1 MVADKVKGKLMT
13 TAQKTYKKQL
23 IQKIQINKKNVF
35 VDDEERKEFILSRFG
50 VKSTTNMNIDQL
62 KLLLDFCYRKVS
74 DIPLYEKVENKD
86 NITPLQKEK
95 IMVLWNDKANDK
107 SEAALLSFASR
118 VTNYKT
124 TSLDNLLKGKATKLI
139 IALDKL
145 K

>member
-1 MVADKVKGKLMT
+1 MT
-13 TAQKTYKKQL
+13 PAQEKYKKQL

-35 VDDEERKEFILSRFG
+35 SNDEDRKEFMLSRFG
-50 VKSTTNMNIDQL
+50 VTSTTKMNIDQL

-86 NITPLQKEK
+86 NITFAQKEK
-95 IMVLWNDKANDK
+95 IMMLWNEKAKDK
-107 SEAALLSFASR
+107 SETALLSFASR

-139 IALDKL
+139 VALNRMI
-145 K
+145 

>member
-1 MVADKVKGKLMT
+1 MT
-13 TAQKTYKKQL
+13 QAQQKYKKQL

-35 VDDEERKEFILSRFG
+35 SNDEDRKEFILSRFG
-50 VKSTTNMNIDQL
+50 VRSTTKMSIDQL

-95 IMVLWNDKANDK
+95 ILMLWKEKANDK
-107 SEAALLSFASR
+107 SEAALLKFASR

-124 TSLDNLLKGKATKLI
+124 TRLDNLLKGKATKLI
-139 IALDKL
+139 IAINNLN
-145 K
+145 